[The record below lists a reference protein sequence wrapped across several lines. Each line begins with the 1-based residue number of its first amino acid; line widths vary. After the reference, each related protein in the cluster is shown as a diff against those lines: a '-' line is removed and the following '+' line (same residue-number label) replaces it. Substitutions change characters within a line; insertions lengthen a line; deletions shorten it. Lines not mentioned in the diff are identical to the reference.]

1 MKKIR
6 LIVLILIGVLVSLT
20 AISALSNLGLPT
32 KSEKIETLSMEEK
45 ARIGEYFHLRETLG
59 DEVWSGWGSAEIPV
73 IVHNEAFAF
82 LVGYKGTPPN
92 GWTMVPSGERRGEK
106 WEKVP
111 GDTFFGQPYYRQPLS
126 SPDKTPENFTVKVGE
141 KWVATMMTREYA
153 KVRMVSDMRG
163 DLPPGIRSVVPY
175 RLIWNVVMGAT
186 ETYVGGLAHESFHA
200 YQGTNLPDKL
210 AAAERSYQWE
220 EGYPLEQDAFI
231 EAWKHELDLLMKAV
245 LASSLEESRDLSKQF
260 LAAREERRKQAGLT
274 YGSLTYEQ
282 NREWL
287 EGMAKYA
294 ELTLQRRAGAD
305 PDYQPLP
312 AIQEDP
318 NFSDYRSRER
328 YWKGQVKE
336 LQRMAGRDGDIR
348 FYYSGFAQGVLLDR
362 FLPGWKERLWTED
375 IWLEELLAQAL
386 EE

>member
-1 MKKIR
+1 
-6 LIVLILIGVLVSLT
+6 
-20 AISALSNLGLPT
+20 
-32 KSEKIETLSMEEK
+32 
-45 ARIGEYFHLRETLG
+45 
-59 DEVWSGWGSAEIPV
+59 
-73 IVHNEAFAF
+73 
-82 LVGYKGTPPN
+82 
-92 GWTMVPSGERRGEK
+92 
-106 WEKVP
+106 
-111 GDTFFGQPYYRQPLS
+111 
-126 SPDKTPENFTVKVGE
+126 VKVGE

-163 DLPPGIRSVVPY
+163 DLPPGIRSIVPY
-175 RLIWNVVMGAT
+175 RLIWKVVMGAT

-220 EGYPLEQDAFI
+220 DKYPLEQDAFV

-245 LASSLEESRDLSKQF
+245 LASSLEESRDLASQF

-274 YGSLTYEQ
+274 YGSLAYER

-294 ELTLQRRAGAD
+294 ELTLQRRAGTD

-312 AIQEDP
+312 VIQEDP
-318 NFSDYRSRER
+318 DFSDYHSRER

-362 FLPGWKERLWTED
+362 FLPGWKERLWSED

>member
-6 LIVLILIGVLVSLT
+6 HIVFVLMGVLISLV

-32 KSEKIETLSMEEK
+32 KSEKIETLSMAEK
-45 ARIGEYFHLRETLG
+45 ARIKEYFHLRETLG

-73 IVHNEAFAF
+73 IVHNEAYAF
-82 LVGYKGTPPN
+82 LVGYNGTPPN
-92 GWTMVPSGERRGEK
+92 GWTMVPSGERRGGK
-106 WEKVP
+106 WEEVP
-111 GDTFFGQPYYRQPLS
+111 EDTFFGLPYYRQPLS
-126 SPDKTPENFTVKVGE
+126 SPEKTPENFTVKVGE

-163 DLPPGIRSVVPY
+163 DLPPGIRSIVPY
-175 RLIWNVVMGAT
+175 RLIWKVVMGAT

-220 EGYPLEQDAFI
+220 DKYPLEQDAFV

-245 LASSLEESRDLSKQF
+245 LASSLEESRDLASQF

-274 YGSLTYEQ
+274 YGSLAYER

-294 ELTLQRRAGAD
+294 ELTLQRRAGTD

-312 AIQEDP
+312 VIQEDP
-318 NFSDYRSRER
+318 DFSDYHSRER

-362 FLPGWKERLWTED
+362 FLPGWKERLWSED

>member
-6 LIVLILIGVLVSLT
+6 HIVFILMGVLISLV

-32 KSEKIETLSMEEK
+32 KSEKIETLSMAEK
-45 ARIGEYFHLRETLG
+45 ARIKEYFHLRETLG

-73 IVHNEAFAF
+73 IVHNEAYAF
-82 LVGYKGTPPN
+82 LVGYNSTPPN
-92 GWTMVPSGERRGEK
+92 GWTMVPSGERRGGK
-106 WEKVP
+106 WEEVP
-111 GDTFFGQPYYRQPLS
+111 EDTFFGLSYYRQPLS
-126 SPDKTPENFTVKVGE
+126 SPEKTPENFTVKVGE

-163 DLPPGIRSVVPY
+163 DLPPGIRSIVPY
-175 RLIWNVVMGAT
+175 RLIWKVVMGAT

-220 EGYPLEQDAFI
+220 DKYPLEQDAFV

-245 LASSLEESRDLSKQF
+245 LASSLEESRDLASQF

-274 YGSLTYEQ
+274 YGSLAYER

-294 ELTLQRRAGAD
+294 ELTLQRRAGTD

-312 AIQEDP
+312 VIQEDP
-318 NFSDYRSRER
+318 DFSDYHSRER

-362 FLPGWKERLWTED
+362 FLPGWKERLWSED